1 MIFFRLL
8 LCAAVISIYPRSKKH
23 RPMPKSISLAR
34 VLYTTIGQR
43 FFAETLYR
51 IKSMPA
57 GLTLIFRNWCI
68 GTSII
73 FSAVVGIIKTADKY
87 GYPLHAVRISKTH
100 FNLVC
105 RLWPECKLEKSI
117 RAFLCLFLR
126 TCRESV

>member
-1 MIFFRLL
+1 MRSSHLYLPTLEEAPADAGINFFS
-8 LCAAVISIYPRSKKH
+8 AG
-23 RPMPKSISLAR
+23 SLQ
-34 VLYTTIGQR
+34 TTISQR
-43 FFAETLYR
+43 FFDETLYR